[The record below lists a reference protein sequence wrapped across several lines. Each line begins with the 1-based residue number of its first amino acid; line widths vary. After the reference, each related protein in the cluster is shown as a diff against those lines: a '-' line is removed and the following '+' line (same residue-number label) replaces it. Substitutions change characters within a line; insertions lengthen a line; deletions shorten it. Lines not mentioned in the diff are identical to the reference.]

1 MITAFFIPNYMKKL
15 FKLRGK
21 LPSRTITIIELAGA
35 ALLLMSWQLLV
46 SFGHIPHSILP
57 TPTDVL
63 KAFPELHFNDYLIA
77 NTIQSV
83 KLNMLGY
90 LEAVVIALPL
100 GLIIGLFP
108 VFNALSRK
116 YIDAA
121 RFIPLT
127 AVTGLFIAWFGIDIN
142 MKIQFLAFGIAIYLL
157 PVVMQRVSE
166 VEKVYEQTA
175 YTLGA
180 SKWQMIKTVF
190 IPKVM
195 SSISDDIRVLV
206 AISWTYIIVAEM
218 MNSSGGIGSMIFLS
232 ARQGRL
238 DKVFAMLIV
247 IVLIGFVQDK
257 TFIWLDK
264 KFFPHKHLQ
273 R

>member
-1 MITAFFIPNYMKKL
+1 MKQY

-21 LPSRTITIIELAGA
+21 LPSSSITIIELIGA
-35 ALLLMSWQLLV
+35 LILLSTWQLLTM
-46 SFGHIPHSILP
+46 FGHIPHSILP
-57 TPTDVL
+57 TPVEVV
-63 KAFPELHFNDYLIA
+63 KAFHELHFNDYLIV
-77 NTIQSV
+77 NSIQSI

-90 LEAVVIALPL
+90 LEAVAIALPL
-100 GLIIGLFP
+100 GMIIGLFP
-108 VFNALSRK
+108 VFNALSKK

-127 AVTGLFIAWFGIDIN
+127 AVTGLFIAWFGIDMN
-142 MKIQFLAFGIAIYLL
+142 MKVQFLAFGIAIYLL

-180 SKWQMIKTVF
+180 TKWQMIKTVF
-190 IPKVM
+190 IPRVF

-218 MNSSGGIGSMIFLS
+218 MNSSGGIGSMIFLA

-247 IVLIGFVQDK
+247 IILIGFVQDK
-257 TFIWLDK
+257 VFVWLDK
-264 KFFPHKHLQ
+264 KVFPHKHLQ
-273 R
+273 K